1 MAGLRISLTIW
12 RSCPYDA
19 TSIYEILM
27 DWVRVMKVRHDGM
40 GIVSLFYYHDSP
52 GSYIPRRVLECGELV
67 LSLYFL
73 SVIITAIYE
82 HLTRELF
89 QAGR

>member
-1 MAGLRISLTIW
+1 
-12 RSCPYDA
+12 
-19 TSIYEILM
+19 
-27 DWVRVMKVRHDGM
+27 M